1 MTLWRL
7 TELDKDVGPR
17 KDGKKLVKD
26 MDDLHTKWSD
36 AVDCG
41 KWRRMMRG
49 NWSDRSIDSEAES

>member
-1 MTLWRL
+1 M
-7 TELDKDVGPR
+7 ELDKDVGPR